1 MALIMSSCA
10 NDLKKVTNSDDYNN
24 YLELAENKTLL
35 IAEKEVQFWKN
46 KLDVHSAISLS
57 LTILY
62 MTPCML
68 LLYIL

>member
-1 MALIMSSCA
+1 MNSKYIIFFCMALIMSSCA

-46 KLDVHSAISLS
+46 KLDVQL
-57 LTILY
+57 
-62 MTPCML
+62 
-68 LLYIL
+68 